1 MSKAYKKKI
10 QQKKAQ
16 TQFHV
21 KKGDSVYVL
30 SGDHKGTTAVIS
42 QVNRATNRVIL
53 SGITFPS
60 GKVKYIHVS
69 NVALAKAE

>member
-1 MSKAYKKKI
+1 
-10 QQKKAQ
+10 
-16 TQFHV
+16 
-21 KKGDSVYVL
+21 VYVL

-42 QVNRATNRVIL
+42 LVNRATNRIIL